1 MTEATL
7 TRTFSLHSNTPEKKD
22 VHRQLKER
30 MVKFRALENTFIHA
44 LLSSLNRGILTLD
57 DFKGENKAF
66 IKSHIYNRLELNTFV
81 SDQFKRFELKE
92 RMKRCAIQYPYF
104 AMRGWLQRNGYLSI
118 ILKELQELIQMEPQY
133 AITFLRGR
141 VFSRKVLKRLFKA
154 LKTDCFGN
162 STYLTYFYIENLI
175 GQVRN
180 LFLSMTQL
188 EPVLKTRL
196 NDIKNEVDV
205 VRNFIEACLKDFK
218 RKKKGK
224 DVSIPVDELVEY
236 FLKKYV
242 MRVKRYS
249 TWRAK
254 RIDKVSDFIS
264 FKRKRDAQFDEFKAD
279 LTEELASFSSEAIFK
294 LAREAFQEVINELK
308 TSPNIV
314 LSKHVFKPFFRAAK
328 VKEVPI
334 YDDFLKYF
342 KHLLKNQVKEHIK
355 ELFLTLP
362 ILDLLK
368 TELEQLSQNIHNL
381 VPPPKIR
388 KLALPINQ
396 AEQVYKPDF
405 ENLIIKL
412 SFLSREEF
420 ALSIRDDKGRIR
432 NLLES
437 SAVPCLPV
445 ITIKGRKLLLH
456 LPFEVKRNSVSKP
469 SPSVSS
475 KKRVE
480 LGVDLGVRYPA
491 VLSVMDRTNSKSPL
505 EIARYFLSVNTLL
518 DMYFNN
524 QTGRFEPR
532 ARFTNSSCNLPS
544 NQKLKLRNL
553 RREVRIVQRK
563 LHDYEN
569 RLFEQGIV
577 NPKSK
582 LKYNQLK
589 RTLSGLWERI
599 KNTNLELVR
608 LLNHVIVEIAEY
620 HGASV
625 IKFENLK
632 WSKHSKKQKTG
643 RHLAFWQA
651 HWFFSQVQEAVKLQ
665 TSLRGIEFRTVKA
678 AYTSQDCRECGH
690 RGTLSGKTFICSNS
704 KEHASGKPIHIQSD
718 MNAARNIALAGS

>member
-7 TRTFSLHSNTPEKKD
+7 TRTFSLHSNTPEKKEI
-22 VHRQLKER
+22 HHQLKER
-30 MVKFRALENTFIHA
+30 MVKFRALENTFIRV
-44 LLSSLNRGILTLD
+44 LLSSLNRGVLSLD

-66 IKSHIYNRLELNTFV
+66 IKSHINNRLELNKV
-81 SDQFKRFELKE
+81 LSDQFKRFELKE

-118 ILKELQELIQMEPQY
+118 ILKELIELIQKEPKL
-133 AITFLRGR
+133 AATFLRGG
-141 VFSRKVLKRLFKA
+141 VFSRKVLKHLFEA

-162 STYLTYFYIENLI
+162 STYLTYFYTENLI

-180 LFLSMTQL
+180 LFLSTTQL
-188 EPVLKTRL
+188 ETVLLARL
-196 NDIKNEVDV
+196 RDIKNEDDV
-205 VRNFIEACLKDFK
+205 VRSFIEVCLRDFK

-224 DVSIPVDELVEY
+224 NISIPVNELADY

-264 FKRKRDAQFDEFKAD
+264 FKCKRDAQFDEFKAD
-279 LTEELASFSSEAIFK
+279 LTEELASFSPEAIFK
-294 LAREAFQEVINELK
+294 LAREAFQEVIDELE
-308 TSPNIV
+308 TSLNIV

-328 VKEVPI
+328 VKEVPS

-342 KHLLKNQVKEHIK
+342 KHLLRNQVKERLK
-355 ELFLTLP
+355 ELFLTP
-362 ILDLLK
+362 SILDLLK
-368 TELEQLSQNIHNL
+368 IELEQLSQNIHNL
-381 VPPPKIR
+381 VVPPKIR

-405 ENLIIKL
+405 ERLIIKV

-420 ALSIRDDKGRIR
+420 TLSIRDDKGRIQ

-437 SAVPCLPV
+437 GAVPCLPV
-445 ITIKGRKLLLH
+445 ITIKGLKLLLH

-469 SPSVSS
+469 STPVST

-491 VLSVMDRTNSKSPL
+491 VLSVIDRTNPNIPV
-505 EIARYFLSVNTLL
+505 EIARYFLSVHTLL
-518 DMYFNN
+518 DMSFNN

-532 ARFTNSSCNLPS
+532 ARFSHLSCNFPS
-544 NQKLKLRNL
+544 NQKLKLRIL
-553 RREVRIVQRK
+553 RREVRNVQRK
-563 LHDYEN
+563 LSEYEN
-569 RLFEQGIV
+569 RLTEHGIV

-582 LKYNQLK
+582 FKYNQLK

-608 LLNHVIVEIAEY
+608 LLNHVIVDIAEY

-643 RHLAFWQA
+643 RRLSFWQT

-665 TSLRGIEFRTVKA
+665 VSLRSIEFRTVKA
-678 AYTSQDCRECGH
+678 AYTSQDCWECGH
-690 RGTLSGKTFICSNS
+690 RGSLSGKTFTCPNI
-704 KEHASGKPIHIQSD
+704 KEHTSGKPIQLQSD
-718 MNAARNIALAGS
+718 LNAARNIALAGS